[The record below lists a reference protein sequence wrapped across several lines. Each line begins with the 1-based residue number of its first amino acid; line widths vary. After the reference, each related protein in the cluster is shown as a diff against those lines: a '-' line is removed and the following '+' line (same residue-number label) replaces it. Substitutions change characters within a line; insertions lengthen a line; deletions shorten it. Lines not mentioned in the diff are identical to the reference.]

1 MSTAGA
7 TAEEGNNETIIPSL
21 PSLPI
26 ELLGH
31 VATALPRDDRLA
43 FSLAAR
49 SLNEARATAKLKL
62 KTKAKALMYS
72 GSEALLIWAK
82 SIGCP
87 LPRAKPRLPGRH
99 AGPCPF
105 VNEVFDSMH
114 LMRGRTDPMNM
125 EDDDLE
131 FNLELEPFTQEQLEC
146 VAWPESLIALT
157 NEHAEYA
164 KEQGEAD
171 EEDGPWETIV
181 EAPNGS
187 YFTVSDLVHAIAD
200 LEYEEDCDEGQLTRR
215 AVVYCAYR
223 IGTVHSRRP
232 CTYRGSSVAHTG
244 HIYFEGLEY
253 TGEIVLDQLDDQ
265 FPHMKSVQVF
275 MPLYGS

>member
-7 TAEEGNNETIIPSL
+7 TAEEGNNDTIIPSL

-31 VATALPRDDRLA
+31 VAKALPRDDRLA

-49 SLNEARATAKLKL
+49 PLNEARATAKLKL

-87 LPRAKPRLPGRH
+87 LPRAKPRLPGRR

-114 LMRGRTDPMNM
+114 LMRGRTEPMNM
-125 EDDDLE
+125 EEDD
-131 FNLELEPFTQEQLEC
+131 LELEPFTQEQLEC
-146 VAWPESLIALT
+146 VAWPESVIALK
-157 NEHAEYA
+157 
-164 KEQGEAD
+164 KEDRGWYEEEGEED
-171 EEDGPWETIV
+171 EEDGGWETIV

-200 LEYEEDCDEGQLTRR
+200 LEDEEDCDEGQPTRR
-215 AVVYCAYR
+215 AA
-223 IGTVHSRRP
+223 
-232 CTYRGSSVAHTG
+232 
-244 HIYFEGLEY
+244 
-253 TGEIVLDQLDDQ
+253 
-265 FPHMKSVQVF
+265 
-275 MPLYGS
+275 